1 MLAAYLHDLD
11 PVALQLGEKLAI
23 RWYGV
28 AYVLSFLLGWLLYRR
43 LSRRGW
49 ADLPEDK
56 VADFI
61 TFTALFGVI
70 VGGRLGY
77 VLFYGLENYLRNP
90 LEIFQL
96 NKGGM
101 ASHGGILGIV
111 IFTWFYARRQQI
123 SWTNLGDNLC
133 VVAPIGLFVVRLA
146 NFINGELW
154 GRETNV
160 AWAMQFPQELESKQ
174 PELVQAFRAGVP
186 GAREQLAESLPLR
199 HPSQLYEAFFEG
211 AVLFAILWWMRTRLR
226 LPNGVLTG
234 AFFVLYA
241 VFRIGC
247 EQFRE
252 PDSEMIGPLTKGQF
266 LSLFMILIGGAFIAW
281 GWRTRTYPK
290 RMPGGFATEAQRSQG
305 QT

>member
-1 MLAAYLHDLD
+1 MLAAYLHDLN

-28 AYVLSFLLGWLLYRR
+28 AYVLSFLLGWALYRR

-49 ADLPEDK
+49 ADLPEEK
-56 VADFI
+56 VGDFI

-96 NKGGM
+96 QKGGM

-111 IFTWFYARRQQI
+111 IFTWFYARRQKI

-133 VVAPIGLFVVRLA
+133 VVAPIGLFLVRCA

-154 GRETNV
+154 GRVTNV
-160 AWAMQFPQELESKQ
+160 SWAMQFPRELEGTD
-174 PELVQAFRAGVP
+174 PGLVQAFYAGVP
-186 GAREQLAESLPLR
+186 AARERLAEILLPR
-199 HPSQLYEAFFEG
+199 HPSQLYEALFEG
-211 AVLFAILWWMRTRLR
+211 LILFAILWGMRTRLR

-234 AFFVLYA
+234 AFFLLYA
-241 VFRIGC
+241 AFRIGC

-252 PDSEMIGPLTKGQF
+252 PDSEMFGPLTKGQF
-266 LSLFMILIGGAFIAW
+266 LSLFMILIGAAFVAW
-281 GWRTRTYPK
+281 GFRTRTYPR
-290 RMPGGFATEAQRSQG
+290 RMPEAT
-305 QT
+305 

>member
-1 MLAAYLHDLD
+1 MLAIYIHDLN
-11 PVALQLGEKLAI
+11 PVAIQLGEKLAI

-28 AYVLSFLLGWLLYRR
+28 AYVLSFLLGWALYRR

-56 VADFI
+56 VGDFI

-77 VLFYGLENYLRNP
+77 VLFYGLEHYLRNP

-96 NKGGM
+96 QKGGM

-111 IFTWFYARRQQI
+111 IFTWFYARRQKV

-133 VVAPIGLFVVRLA
+133 VVAPIGLFLVRCA

-154 GRETNV
+154 GRPTNV
-160 AWAMQFPQELESKQ
+160 AWAMKFPHELDGRQ
-174 PELVQAFRAGVP
+174 PGLVDAFYAGVP
-186 GAREQLAESLPLR
+186 EARAQIAELLSPR

-211 AVLFAILWWMRTRLR
+211 LVLFTILWLMRTRLR

-234 AFFVLYA
+234 AFFLFYA

-252 PDSEMIGPLTKGQF
+252 PDSEMFGPLTKGQF
-266 LSLFMILIGGAFIAW
+266 LSLFMILIGAAFVAW
-281 GWRTRTYPK
+281 GFRTRTYPR
-290 RMPGGFATEAQRSQG
+290 RMPEPA
-305 QT
+305 

>member
-1 MLAAYLHDLD
+1 MLAAYLHDLS

-28 AYVLSFLLGWLLYRR
+28 AYVLSFLLGWALYRW

-49 ADLPEDK
+49 ADLPEEK
-56 VADFI
+56 VGDFI

-96 NKGGM
+96 QKGGM

-111 IFTWFYARRQQI
+111 IFTWFYARRQKI

-133 VVAPIGLFVVRLA
+133 VVAPIGLFLVRCA

-154 GRETNV
+154 GRVTNV
-160 AWAMQFPQELESKQ
+160 SWAMQFPRELEAKQ
-174 PELVQAFRAGVP
+174 PELVAAFYAGVP
-186 GAREQLAESLPLR
+186 AAREQLAEILPLR

-211 AVLFAILWWMRTRLR
+211 VVLFVILWWMRTRWR

-234 AFFVLYA
+234 AFFLFYA

-252 PDSEMIGPLTKGQF
+252 PDSEMFGPLTKGQF
-266 LSLFMILIGGAFIAW
+266 LSLFMILIGAAFVAW
-281 GWRTRTYPK
+281 GLRTRTYPR
-290 RMPGGFATEAQRSQG
+290 RMPAAA
-305 QT
+305 